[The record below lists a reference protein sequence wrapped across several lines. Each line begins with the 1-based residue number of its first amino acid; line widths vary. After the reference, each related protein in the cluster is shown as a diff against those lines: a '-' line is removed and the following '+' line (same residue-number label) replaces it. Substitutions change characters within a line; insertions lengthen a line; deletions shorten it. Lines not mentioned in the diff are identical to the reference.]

1 MQKSDGIAIFCIT
14 STEAY
19 NHISWKKGHEYNEK
33 DYHFIAGSDCYD
45 RACIVS
51 FAANDFS
58 AYEAWSKKNEL
69 AMQYMMNQNG
79 WSHDSDHDHH
89 DRHDHQDGESGD
101 FHSDANGEG
110 RS

>member
-19 NHISWKKGHEYNEK
+19 NYISWKKGREYNEK

>member
-1 MQKSDGIAIFCIT
+1 MKKITISLLAAIT
-14 STEAY
+14 MT
-19 NHISWKKGHEYNEK
+19 G
-33 DYHFIAGSDCYD
+33 
-45 RACIVS
+45 ACMVS

-79 WSHDSDHDHH
+79 WSHDSDHDRNNAYS
-89 DRHDHQDGESGD
+89 DGDGESGD